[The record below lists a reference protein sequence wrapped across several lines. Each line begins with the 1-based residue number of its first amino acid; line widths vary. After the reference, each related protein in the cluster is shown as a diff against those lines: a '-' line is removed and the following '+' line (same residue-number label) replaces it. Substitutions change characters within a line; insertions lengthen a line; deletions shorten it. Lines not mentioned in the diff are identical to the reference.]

1 MFPYIIKINHACQ
14 NKEEKP
20 THFLYHIIWLN
31 IKGVF
36 LFSLIWWNAQNKQFK
51 EVEFELAVEVVAVGE
66 QVVGLLYSQPQ
77 K

>member
-1 MFPYIIKINHACQ
+1 MI
-14 NKEEKP
+14 
-20 THFLYHIIWLN
+20 
-31 IKGVF
+31 
-36 LFSLIWWNAQNKQFK
+36 LFIWNAQNKQFK